1 MATARKIAGESR
13 LGRLTA
19 LALEE
24 VVAMAME
31 IISHSMAAAK
41 VARDK
46 NDIQGLYTHA
56 KTVELASKIKEI
68 SKLAR
73 ACKFEEDLAE

>member
-1 MATARKIAGESR
+1 MD
-13 LGRLTA
+13 
-19 LALEE
+19 
-24 VVAMAME
+24 

-73 ACKFEEDLAE
+73 ACKFEEDLE

>member
-24 VVAMAME
+24 ITAMSME
-31 IISHSMAAAK
+31 LISHSMAAAK

-46 NDIQGLYTHA
+46 HDIQGLYTHA
-56 KTVELASKIKEI
+56 KTVELAGKIKEI

-73 ACKFEEDLAE
+73 MCKFEEEDE